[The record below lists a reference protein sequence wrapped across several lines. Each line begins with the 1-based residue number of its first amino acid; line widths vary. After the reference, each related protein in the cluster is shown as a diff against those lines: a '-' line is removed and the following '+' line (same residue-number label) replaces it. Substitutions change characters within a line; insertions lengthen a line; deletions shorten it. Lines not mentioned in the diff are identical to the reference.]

1 MLNIF
6 SPTWMRTH
14 GTAAGFGLM
23 AIAVLAVSTA
33 SAPALLGNLRATV
46 VDIGIEHDKPLSLL
60 LEVGVLDG
68 MAVAEFFSESPETI
82 LISVPSTWV
91 RREVKNAPI
100 HTVTSELPSLGFTRW
115 KLPARAGISFKIA
128 TAPESLVL
136 HNPTGVQMKLDL
148 VLVNLETEEVDRD
161 ILLIQGDT
169 VKLW

>member
-68 MAVAEFFSESPETI
+68 MAQLMA
-82 LISVPSTWV
+82 
-91 RREVKNAPI
+91 
-100 HTVTSELPSLGFTRW
+100 
-115 KLPARAGISFKIA
+115 
-128 TAPESLVL
+128 
-136 HNPTGVQMKLDL
+136 
-148 VLVNLETEEVDRD
+148 
-161 ILLIQGDT
+161 
-169 VKLW
+169 